1 MSERTNDGASVHVTT
16 PESEVAQLTDAS
28 RAHEPGE
35 LGALACKLYDENP
48 NLTEEEAYEAFIG
61 WVESRGIEL
70 WPHQEEALMSLMV
83 ATTSFWALPQAAAK
97 AGRAGHALHGHVLRR
112 DIVLHGAY

>member
-1 MSERTNDGASVHVTT
+1 MSEQTNDGASVHVTT
-16 PESEVAQLTDAS
+16 PESEVAQLADAS

-70 WPHQEEALMSLMV
+70 WPHQEEALMSIMV
-83 ATTSFWALPQAAAK
+83 RSEE
-97 AGRAGHALHGHVLRR
+97 RR
-112 DIVLHGAY
+112 VGKEC